1 MQIPYFSYLIEQ
13 HIDGVRYMNLAIQMK
28 DPDDYET
35 IDALCAELSVSYD
48 SRYFVYNKHVFDSI
62 VNNIRS
68 IVDKVFDGLILI
80 TMSLCFFSL
89 SASMSSN
96 LFEQKKEIGVLRAI
110 GFTKCRVRL
119 LYFYESLVLVLT
131 SCTLGLL
138 IGTAVGYTMVLQ
150 ANLFFHL

>member
-13 HIDGVRYMNLAIQMK
+13 PIDGVRYMNLAIQMK
-28 DPDDYET
+28 DLDDYET
-35 IDALCAELSVSYD
+35 IDALYAELSVNYD
-48 SRYFVYNKHVFDSI
+48 SETFVYNKHVFDSI